1 MHACCC
7 CQGVGDTLVACMLL
21 AAAALLLL
29 PAHVSVLL
37 SSTAQNTKYLLLT
50 SGYDTWLFCMKRTA
64 PDGHDHWL
72 C

>member
-1 MHACCC
+1 
-7 CQGVGDTLVACMLL
+7 MLL